1 MKMGFFVVV
10 VVENNLHVYFQLLF
24 KANLLAWD
32 SLMENINYHLQ
43 QKNNHNQNE
52 NQKYWEKIKEKK
64 KRKEKKHPRNPEMLI
79 KS

>member
-1 MKMGFFVVV
+1 MKVGFFVVV

-43 QKNNHNQNE
+43 QKDNHNQNE

-64 KRKEKKHPRNPEMLI
+64 KRKETPQKPRDAY
-79 KS
+79 

>member
-1 MKMGFFVVV
+1 MKVGFFV

-52 NQKYWEKIKEKK
+52 NQKYWEK
-64 KRKEKKHPRNPEMLI
+64 N
-79 KS
+79 

>member
-1 MKMGFFVVV
+1 MKVGFFVVV

-64 KRKEKKHPRNPEMLI
+64 KRNTPETQRCLL
-79 KS
+79 KAS

>member
-1 MKMGFFVVV
+1 MKVGFFVVV
-10 VVENNLHVYFQLLF
+10 GGENNLHVYFQLLF

-52 NQKYWEKIKEKK
+52 NQKYWEKLKK